1 MEFRYC
7 LPLALGFLLPVSPAE
22 ASPVRIVY
30 SSQAQGVNSSLIQLK
45 LGPGSG
51 INISLPQGET
61 IKKVWLDD
69 LSQIGLSF
77 DGNLCQWTPQQP
89 QQQQQEGC
97 SDEDAAMVHLHQIKW
112 INFRHIT
119 HSPDG
124 GTLLTVRAQGV
135 SGRKTYLF
143 KIVPI
148 AGLSEFSNLDIL
160 SDSSRPPQLLSDT
173 WSRHSSTPTSTDIP
187 PQDVNSNKIV
197 PSVPALPVQPRD
209 DSVIK
214 RTAVNMDN
222 SRRTTDNSK
231 HGCPLYYEKLLP
243 LKKNTDVQ
251 SEFPPSSTNA
261 VSSLPLTNNA
271 TTLAFGL
278 LAGIQT
284 GQIKPGSKIWEQ
296 AQAALSHL
304 RRGESIHSALSASQL
319 NPSVFNYFLTLGAQ
333 PSQNLVST
341 HQDNS
346 VNVNSSSS
354 SIDEKPSS
362 MTTISI

>member
-1 MEFRYC
+1 MELKSCLPEDDSVIKWTAVNMDDSRRTTNNSKHGCPLYYEIL
-7 LPLALGFLLPVSPAE
+7 LPLALGLMLPVSPAE
-22 ASPVRIVY
+22 ADPVRIVY

-97 SDEDAAMVHLHQIKW
+97 SDEDAAMVHLHRIKW
-112 INFRHIT
+112 INFRNIT

-160 SDSSRPPQLLSDT
+160 SDSSKPPQLLSDT
-173 WSRHSSTPTSTDIP
+173 WSRHLSTPT
-187 PQDVNSNKIV
+187 
-197 PSVPALPVQPRD
+197 
-209 DSVIK
+209 
-214 RTAVNMDN
+214 
-222 SRRTTDNSK
+222 
-231 HGCPLYYEKLLP
+231 PLEY
-243 LKKNTDVQ
+243 
-251 SEFPPSSTNA
+251 PSSRM
-261 VSSLPLTNNA
+261 L
-271 TTLAFGL
+271 
-278 LAGIQT
+278 I
-284 GQIKPGSKIWEQ
+284 QIK
-296 AQAALSHL
+296 L
-304 RRGESIHSALSASQL
+304 
-319 NPSVFNYFLTLGAQ
+319 FLVYRLYQ
-333 PSQNLVST
+333 
-341 HQDNS
+341 
-346 VNVNSSSS
+346 
-354 SIDEKPSS
+354 
-362 MTTISI
+362 